1 MLSQFSATEIT
12 LVIVLLVIELGL
24 LIAAW
29 AILFRTPSDRLTLPK
44 WAWALLCL
52 VQLVGP
58 IAFFAV
64 GRRSPQVADFAH
76 QPDSTTATTSRVVDD
91 LYGDR

>member
-1 MLSQFSATEIT
+1 MGHQFTTTEIA
-12 LVIVLLVIELGL
+12 LIAALAVVEFSL

-29 AILFRTPSDRLTLPK
+29 VVLFRTPAARLTLPK
-44 WAWALLCL
+44 WVWALICL
-52 VQLVGP
+52 VQFVGP

-64 GRRSPQVADFAH
+64 GRTPKPVAETVPR
-76 QPDSTTATTSRVVDD
+76 PDAGSTTARVVDD

>member
-1 MLSQFSATEIT
+1 MQFSPVEIILFT
-12 LVIVLLVIELGL
+12 IVGVVELGL

-29 AILFRTPSDRLTLPK
+29 VVLFRTPSARLTLPK
-44 WAWALLCL
+44 WAWAVICL
-52 VQLVGP
+52 VQFVGP

-64 GRRSPQVADFAH
+64 GRKAQQVAETAPH
-76 QPDSTTATTSRVVDD
+76 PDSPTTTARVVDD

>member
-1 MLSQFSATEIT
+1 MGHQFTTTEIALIAA
-12 LVIVLLVIELGL
+12 LVVVEFAL

-29 AILFRTPSDRLTLPK
+29 IVLFRTPAARLTLPK
-44 WAWALLCL
+44 WVWALICL
-52 VQLVGP
+52 VQFVGP

-64 GRRSPQVADFAH
+64 GRKPKPVAEAAPH
-76 QPDSTTATTSRVVDD
+76 PDAASTTARVVDD